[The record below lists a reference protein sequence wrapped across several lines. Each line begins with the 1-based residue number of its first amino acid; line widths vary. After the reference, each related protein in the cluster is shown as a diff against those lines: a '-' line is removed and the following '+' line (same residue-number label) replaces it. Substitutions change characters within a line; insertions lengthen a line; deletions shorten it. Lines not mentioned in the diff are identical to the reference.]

1 MLQDLERVT
10 KGNVRIP
17 SSIEDLKRW
26 YCFHN
31 LKVILTPNIGI
42 IYDDYNDK
50 IILGDIFINTVV
62 NTEPKKSEEFMVEEW
77 DSTGYKNYDSKYIT
91 YDLPSNIDITEE
103 VLIQLKNIIDVI
115 DVNKLIDASN
125 LDNIS
130 LDIYNKIKRQ
140 ENSLK
145 RVNNLDKR
153 SIDK

>member
-1 MLQDLERVT
+1 M
-10 KGNVRIP
+10 
-17 SSIEDLKRW
+17 
-26 YCFHN
+26 
-31 LKVILTPNIGI
+31 
-42 IYDDYNDK
+42 
-50 IILGDIFINTVV
+50 
-62 NTEPKKSEEFMVEEW
+62 
-77 DSTGYKNYDSKYIT
+77 TGYKNYDSKYIT

-115 DVNKLIDASN
+115 EVNKLIDVSK

-130 LDIYNKIKRQ
+130 LDIYNMIKKQ

>member
-1 MLQDLERVT
+1 
-10 KGNVRIP
+10 
-17 SSIEDLKRW
+17 
-26 YCFHN
+26 
-31 LKVILTPNIGI
+31 
-42 IYDDYNDK
+42 
-50 IILGDIFINTVV
+50 
-62 NTEPKKSEEFMVEEW
+62 MVEEW
-77 DSTGYKNYDSKYIT
+77 NSTGYKNYDSKYIT

-103 VLIQLKNIIDVI
+103 VLIQLKNIIDAIEV
-115 DVNKLIDASN
+115 DKLIDVSK